1 MSIIT
6 NQYHSFPISYH
17 HPIAGQI
24 RDFFYLFILIIMNTH
39 HNIQL
44 VDLHKE
50 DMDLLASQVSQRQSH
65 EEFMNFLKEPH
76 MTKEENLAIF
86 NTKID

>member
-1 MSIIT
+1 
-6 NQYHSFPISYH
+6 
-17 HPIAGQI
+17 
-24 RDFFYLFILIIMNTH
+24 MNTH

-76 MTKEENLAIF
+76 MTKKENLAIF